1 MQVKDSVVV
10 ITGGGSGIG
19 ASCAKLLAAEGAKV
33 LVAGRRQD
41 VLQVLV
47 EEIRGAGGEATAV
60 ATDITD
66 EADVGRLMDRA
77 IESYGRLD
85 VVHANAGAFADSLFL
100 NTDKDGKI
108 KSVMS
113 TEKFR
118 KVLDVN
124 LVGSFLTLR
133 EGAQRMVD
141 NGWKGLLLITSSI
154 NSTGQLGQLNY
165 SSTKVAL
172 TLWPKILVGE
182 FLMRRIPIRVVGI
195 SPGYTATDIL
205 TGMNEDALAAILK
218 DVHIGRL
225 VESDE
230 VAAVAKHVIE
240 NDSIDGTT
248 IEVTGGLTY
257 GPRARAK

>member
-19 ASCAKLLAAEGAKV
+19 ASCAKMLAAAGAKIV
-33 LVAGRRQD
+33 VAGRRLA
-41 VLQVLV
+41 VLEQLV
-47 EEIRGAGGEATAV
+47 EEIKGAGGEAIAV
-60 ATDITD
+60 ATDITV
-66 EADVGRLMDRA
+66 EEDVARLMDTA
-77 IESYGRLD
+77 IETFGRLD
-85 VVHANAGAFADSLFL
+85 VVHANAGTFADSLFI
-100 NTDKDGKI
+100 NTDKEGNLKG
-108 KSVMS
+108 VMS
-113 TEKFR
+113 TEKFK
-118 KVLDVN
+118 KVMDIN
-124 LVGSFLTLR
+124 LLGTFLTLR
-133 EGAQRMVD
+133 EGASRMVE
-141 NGWKGLLLITSSI
+141 NRWNGLLLITSSI

-172 TLWPKILVGE
+172 TLWPKVMVGE

-205 TGMNEDALAAILK
+205 TGMNPDALGAVLK

-225 VESDE
+225 VESE
-230 VAAVAKHVIE
+230 EIAAVAMHVIE

-257 GPRARAK
+257 GPRSRAK

>member
-19 ASCAKLLAAEGAKV
+19 ASCAKLLAADGAKV
-33 LVAGRRQD
+33 VVAGRRED
-41 VLQVLV
+41 VLNSLV
-47 EEIRGAGGEATAV
+47 VDIQGAGGEAMAV

-66 EADVGRLMDRA
+66 EGDVARLMDQA
-77 IESYGRLD
+77 IAAYGRLD
-85 VVHANAGAFADSLFL
+85 VVHANAGTFADSLFI
-100 NTDKDGKI
+100 NTDRDGNI
-108 KSVMS
+108 KGMMS

-118 KVLDVN
+118 RVIDVN

-133 EGAQRMVD
+133 EGAQRMVE

-165 SSTKVAL
+165 SSTKAAL

-182 FLMRRIPIRVVGI
+182 FLMRRIPIRVAGI

-205 TGMNEDALAAILK
+205 TGMNEDALSAVLK

-225 VESDE
+225 VESEE
-230 VAAVAKHVIE
+230 VAAVAKHIIE

-248 IEVTGGLTY
+248 IEVTGGLTF
-257 GPRARAK
+257 GPRSRAK